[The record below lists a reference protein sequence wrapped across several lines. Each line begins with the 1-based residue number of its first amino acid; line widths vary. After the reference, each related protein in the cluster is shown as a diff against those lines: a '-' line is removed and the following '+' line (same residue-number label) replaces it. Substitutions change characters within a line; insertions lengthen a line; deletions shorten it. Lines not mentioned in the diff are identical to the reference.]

1 MKKLIALLLT
11 LMLIL
16 SGFTACGSKTEAETP
31 DDNGVVTDDT
41 AQDGDEDTE
50 IDEDADTEEG
60 EEQDTDSA
68 ETEGKE
74 DEKPASS
81 GSSNSNTGSSKPSSG
96 SSGSSKPSSGSSSS
110 SSGSSSGN
118 SGSSKPSSGSSGS
131 SNSGSSGSS
140 SSSSKP
146 SSDKKDE
153 IKAPSGTPAEI
164 IDMIYGIKSVDLPL
178 GTMDIDLSDAEGAAY
193 NTGIT
198 SLDLVESAASSESM
212 MGSQAYSLVVVKVK
226 DKKNTEKIANE
237 MLNGINQS
245 KWVCVT
251 ADDLRVAATDDV
263 VVLIMVGSNFKDS
276 VTAKEITDAF
286 KTLCGGLDISLKK

>member
-16 SGFTACGSKTEAETP
+16 SGFTACGSKTDEETP
-31 DDNGVVTDDT
+31 DNNEVITDDT
-41 AQDGDEDTE
+41 AQDGDEEADT
-50 IDEDADTEEG
+50 DADADTEEG
-60 EEQDTDSA
+60 EEKDTDSA
-68 ETEGKE
+68 DTEDKE
-74 DEKPASS
+74 DAGSEEEKPASS
-81 GSSNSNTGSSKPSSG
+81 GSSGSSKPSSG

-110 SSGSSSGN
+110 
-118 SGSSKPSSGSSGS
+118 KPSSGSS
-131 SNSGSSGSS
+131 SS
-140 SSSSKP
+140 SSGSSKP

-164 IDMIYGIKSVDLPL
+164 IDMIYEIKSVDLPL

>member
-1 MKKLIALLLT
+1 
-11 LMLIL
+11 MLIL

-96 SSGSSKPSSGSSSS
+96 TSGNG

-245 KWVCVT
+245 KWICVT

-286 KTLCGGLDISLKK
+286 KSLCGGLDISLKK

>member
-16 SGFTACGSKTEAETP
+16 SGFTACGSKTDEETP
-31 DDNGVVTDDT
+31 DNNEVITDDT
-41 AQDGDEDTE
+41 AQDGDEEADT
-50 IDEDADTEEG
+50 DADADTEEG
-60 EEQDTDSA
+60 EEKDTDSA
-68 ETEGKE
+68 DTEDKE
-74 DEKPASS
+74 DAGSEEEKPASS
-81 GSSNSNTGSSKPSSG
+81 GSSGSSKPSSG

-110 SSGSSSGN
+110 
-118 SGSSKPSSGSSGS
+118 KPSSGSS
-131 SNSGSSGSS
+131 SS
-140 SSSSKP
+140 SSGSSKP